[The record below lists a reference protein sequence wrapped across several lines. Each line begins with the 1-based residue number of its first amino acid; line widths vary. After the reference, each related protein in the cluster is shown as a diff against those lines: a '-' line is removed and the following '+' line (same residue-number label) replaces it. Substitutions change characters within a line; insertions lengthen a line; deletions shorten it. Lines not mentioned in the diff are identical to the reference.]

1 MDYRNAA
8 RVFGILDRRSQ
19 NYIVL
24 ACEKLQLT
32 FLEYV
37 LLRNLYDHE
46 GIRQEDM
53 AALMSVDKAVVA
65 RTIKLLEAKGLV
77 RRVQGQRDKREKCIY
92 VTDAGK
98 AQEVFLRDIVRRWI
112 DYLTEGLD
120 AAAFKALLQSF
131 SQLAARAQ
139 SADFEQ
145 ILKGKNVA
153 DRKQVELEEDF
164 HDKR

>member
-1 MDYRNAA
+1 MDYKNAA
-8 RVFGILDRRSQ
+8 RVFSILDRRSQ

-32 FLEYV
+32 FLEYL
-37 LLRNLYDHE
+37 LLRNLYDNE

-65 RTIKLLEAKGLV
+65 RTIKLLEAKDLV

-92 VTDAGK
+92 VTEAGK

-112 DYLTEGLD
+112 DYLTDGLEP
-120 AAAFKALLQSF
+120 AAFKALLQSF

-139 SADFEQ
+139 SADFDR
-145 ILKGKNVA
+145 ILTQKN
-153 DRKQVELEEDF
+153 F
-164 HDKR
+164 SDKK